1 MDGRVR
7 VWRRVAGKAPEGDVI
22 GQWKNWEFLTSLET
36 GSEITVSRRGG
47 ACAGYVLMGQ
57 WLSWHP
63 KGNVLAAGCEDA
75 TVWMWQR
82 EWLPIAMTPY

>member
-1 MDGRVR
+1 
-7 VWRRVAGKAPEGDVI
+7 
-22 GQWKNWEFLTSLET
+22 
-36 GSEITVSRRGG
+36 
-47 ACAGYVLMGQ
+47 VLMGQ

-82 EWLPIAMTPY
+82 EWLPLPMTRC